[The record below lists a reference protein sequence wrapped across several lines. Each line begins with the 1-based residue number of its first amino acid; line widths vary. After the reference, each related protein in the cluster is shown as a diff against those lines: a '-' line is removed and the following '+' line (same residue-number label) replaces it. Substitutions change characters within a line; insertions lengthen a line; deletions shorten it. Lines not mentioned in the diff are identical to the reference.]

1 MQHPRAHADFIE
13 FALTE
18 LRGALR
24 IDAYNQAFAMLQRVR
39 AAIATV
45 PTVSADTDKDIRQ
58 FLNEEARHYLL
69 SQYYRT
75 YNGTTYESHY

>member
-1 MQHPRAHADFIE
+1 MLLQHPRAHSDFVE

-24 IDAYNQAFAMLQRVR
+24 IETYNQAFTMLQRVR

-58 FLNEEARHYLL
+58 FLNEEARHYLVWHL
-69 SQYYRT
+69 LLWRYSL
-75 YNGTTYESHY
+75 

>member
-1 MQHPRAHADFIE
+1 MLLQHPRAHSDFVE

-24 IDAYNQAFAMLQRVR
+24 IETYNQAFTMLQRVR

-58 FLNEEARHYLL
+58 FLNEEARHYLVWRYSL
-69 SQYYRT
+69 
-75 YNGTTYESHY
+75 

>member
-1 MQHPRAHADFIE
+1 MLQHPRAHADFIE

-39 AAIATV
+39 AAIATI
-45 PTVSADTDKDIRQ
+45 PTVSADTDKTSGSSSTKRP
-58 FLNEEARHYLL
+58 
-69 SQYYRT
+69 
-75 YNGTTYESHY
+75 GTTY

>member
-1 MQHPRAHADFIE
+1 MLLQHPRAHSDFVE

-24 IDAYNQAFAMLQRVR
+24 IETYNQAFTMLQRVR

-58 FLNEEARHYLL
+58 FLNEEARHYLVW
-69 SQYYRT
+69 
-75 YNGTTYESHY
+75 H